1 MSQQQ
6 WYRQL
11 TTARE
16 KIEPVDSLE
25 TTLGSLAIEEAYGVQ
40 ERMIADRLK
49 DGERVIG
56 WKVGATSQAIM
67 EQLGIKE
74 PVYGCMTSS
83 SLYSTVAPVKASA
96 FCRLAVEGEIAFVMN
111 KKLRGP
117 GITPA
122 DVLTATAGIMGAVE
136 LVDCRIR
143 GWKPTIAEA
152 VADNSMHAGLILG
165 TRLLPASGLDLQ
177 TEGVI
182 LKKNGR
188 LLASACGIEALG
200 NPLNVVT
207 WLANKLAHFD
217 HEIREGEIILTG
229 SLTKYFFVAA
239 GDTVEVSFSRLGTI
253 GFEVAE

>member
-1 MSQQQ
+1 MVQEQ

-11 TTARE
+11 VEA
-16 KIEPVDSLE
+16 KQGAKPADSLE
-25 TTLGSLAIEEAYGVQ
+25 STVGSLSIEEAYRVQ
-40 ERMIADRLK
+40 DRIITDRLK
-49 DGERVIG
+49 DGERIIG

-67 EQLGIKE
+67 DQLGINE

-83 SLYSTVAPVKASA
+83 STHMSNTPVKSAA

-111 KKLRGP
+111 KRLRGP
-117 GITPA
+117 GVTPS

-136 LVDCRIR
+136 LVDCRTK

-152 VADNSMHAGLILG
+152 VADNSLHAGLILG
-165 TRLLPASGLDLQ
+165 ATMLPVSGLNLQ

-182 LKKNGR
+182 LTQNGR
-188 LLASACGIEALG
+188 LVSSACGIEALG

-229 SLTKYFFVAA
+229 SLGEYFFVSPGDFVQAA
-239 GDTVEVSFSRLGTI
+239 FSHLGSVD
-253 GFEVAE
+253 FAVA